1 MCLGGR
7 QAPKGPQAQLSLAS
21 PHPVSPR
28 RKPREVRLSEGHMGE
43 QSQGGRVGR
52 GELEPK
58 HPGFFSF
65 FNSHGVFHPNWK
77 HKKYNGEKENN
88 L

>member
-1 MCLGGR
+1 
-7 QAPKGPQAQLSLAS
+7 
-21 PHPVSPR
+21 
-28 RKPREVRLSEGHMGE
+28 MGE